1 MERSLGGVI
10 LGWGCGF
17 IIALAW
23 GANRAHDPQLAAALL
38 ALGIVGLGV
47 LATFLVSLSLSDRAA
62 RLRDE
67 PEEDATLAWPAAAS
81 RTVRAGDAPA
91 LADVTAARI
100 ALLEGRLAVEQAELE
115 AAIATVA
122 AADAASVAAEPLLRK
137 EVMET
142 VVGLVGS
149 AHLRQPDDIV
159 RELEQLL
166 KDAG

>member
-23 GANRAHDPQLAAALL
+23 GANRAHNPQLAADLL

-47 LATFLVSLSLSDRAA
+47 LAAFLVSLSLSDRAA
-62 RLRDE
+62 RPRDE
-67 PEEDATLAWPAAAS
+67 REEDAALAWPADAS
-81 RTVRAGDAPA
+81 RTDRAGNAPA

-100 ALLEGRLAVEQAELE
+100 ALLEARLAVEQAELE

-122 AADAASVAAEPLLRK
+122 AADAASVAAEPLLRA
-137 EVMET
+137 EVLET
-142 VVGLVGS
+142 VVGLMGS
-149 AHLRQPDDIV
+149 AQLRQPDDIA
-159 RELEQLL
+159 RELEHLL
-166 KDAG
+166 EDAS